1 MSAADKKEAG
11 QRQATT
17 RPIHDGMGLA
27 VACKTDSARAA
38 RSLTPG
44 SPQDQRP
51 ALLAS
56 DLLSLRG
63 LLPRSGSPCSRL
75 ACSHCSA
82 VCALAADVCRAAQ
95 GLKSAP
101 NYDG

>member
-17 RPIHDGMGLA
+17 RLIEDGMGLA
-27 VACKTDSARAA
+27 IACKTDSARVA

-44 SPQDQRP
+44 RPQDQRQ
-51 ALLAS
+51 ALLAL
-56 DLLSLRG
+56 DLLSLCG

-82 VCALAADVCRAAQ
+82 VCALAADVCKAAQ

-101 NYDG
+101 IYNG